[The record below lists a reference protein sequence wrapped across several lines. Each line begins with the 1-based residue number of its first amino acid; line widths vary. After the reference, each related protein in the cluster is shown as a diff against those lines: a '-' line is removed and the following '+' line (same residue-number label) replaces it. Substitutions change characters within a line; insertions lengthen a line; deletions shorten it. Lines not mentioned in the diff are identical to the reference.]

1 MSRLGLAT
9 AAAAVA
15 LFAAAGTIRADSQ
28 DYELVERGRYV
39 AVAAD
44 CVACHSV
51 PGGKPYAGGVR
62 LDTPFGALVA
72 PNITPDRE
80 TGIGAWTEDDLR
92 RALHEGIGR
101 GGKRLYPAMPYP
113 AYTKMTD
120 EDVRA
125 LWAYLTTLEPVNN
138 AVDVNQ
144 LPFPFD
150 IRLSMA
156 GWNLLNFEPGR
167 FRPDPRKTEEWN
179 RGAYLVEALGHCGT
193 CHTPKTAL
201 GADEDDRALEGAN
214 LQAWYAPAITTDTR
228 TGIGGWSKEQLVAYL
243 KTGANHA
250 TIASGPMAEEIRNS
264 SSKMTDADLAAMAT
278 YLLDQP
284 PPGGEAPARLAADD
298 GRMRAGGAIYQDS
311 CAACHGGDGAGQTH
325 LFPTLAGSGVVQ
337 ADDPATLI
345 RLVLEGSRGV
355 ATDAR
360 PTAPAMPPL
369 GWRLSD
375 EQVAAVVT
383 YIRNAWDNAARPV
396 SAADVGKVRRAVAA
410 R

>member
-1 MSRLGLAT
+1 MTRIGITLAT
-9 AAAAVA
+9 LA
-15 LFAAAGTIRADSQ
+15 LCALAGTIRAEDQSF
-28 DYELVERGRYV
+28 ELIERGRYV

-44 CVACHSV
+44 CVACHSA
-51 PGGKPYAGGVR
+51 PGGKPYAGGTK
-62 LDTPFGALVA
+62 LFTPFGTLVA
-72 PNITPDRE
+72 PNITPDTE

-92 RALHEGIGR
+92 RTLHEGIGR

-120 EDVRA
+120 GDIHA
-125 LWAYLTTLEPVNN
+125 LWSYLTTLEPVRN

-167 FRPDPRKTEEWN
+167 FRPEPGKSAEWN

-201 GADEDDRALEGAN
+201 GADEDDRPLRGAN
-214 LQAWYAPAITTDTR
+214 LQGWYAPALTTDTR
-228 TGIGGWSKEQLVAYL
+228 TGIGGWSAEQLVAYL

-250 TIASGPMAEEIRNS
+250 SLASGPMAEEIQNS
-264 SSKMTDADLAAMAT
+264 SSKLTEADLAAMAA
-278 YLLDQP
+278 YLLDQQP
-284 PPGGEAPARLAADD
+284 PAGNTPSRLAADD
-298 GRMRAGGAIYQDS
+298 GRMKAGSAIYKDS
-311 CAACHGGDGAGQTH
+311 CAACHGDDGKGQTH

-345 RLVLEGSRGV
+345 RLVLEGSRAA
-355 ATDAR
+355 ATDAH
-360 PTAPAMPPL
+360 PTGPAMPSL
-369 GWRLSD
+369 GWRLAD
-375 EQVAAVVT
+375 DQVAAVVT
-383 YIRNAWDNAARPV
+383 YIRNAWNNAAAPV
-396 SAADVGKVRRAVAA
+396 TADEVGRARKALAA